1 MKNYKFKKI
10 LLPVLLVIVIALL
23 SYFSFHSKTQDQ
35 QVENIDNLNTAEQD
49 IPQIESGK
57 IINSSVEE
65 ERGGSQTSDFVTLKI
80 LDKNYQVS
88 FENGDSVFDVMNKI
102 KSDKNNN
109 FDFKYK
115 EYPSLGVFV
124 EEINGLK
131 NGQDKYWI
139 YYVNGKEAEVGISKY
154 ILKRG
159 DIISWNQE

>member
-10 LLPVLLVIVIALL
+10 LLPVLLVIGIALL
-23 SYFSFHSKTQDQ
+23 SYFSFHSQTKDQ

-57 IINSSVEE
+57 IVNSSVEE

-109 FDFKYK
+109 FDFTLSK
-115 EYPSLGVFV
+115 
-124 EEINGLK
+124 
-131 NGQDKYWI
+131 
-139 YYVNGKEAEVGISKY
+139 KY
-154 ILKRG
+154 IKK
-159 DIISWNQE
+159 